1 MGIALRCPFFSF
13 LMTLFPFLK
22 ILWYDSEENRSPRTV
37 EIGKDGKKK
46 AILDGTKE
54 ERVHPRC

>member
-1 MGIALRCPFFSF
+1 MGIALRCPIFLAFF
-13 LMTLFPFLK
+13 K
-22 ILWYDSEENRSPRTV
+22 ILWYDSEENLRPRFL
-37 EIGKDGKKK
+37 EKKMDGKKK

>member
-1 MGIALRCPFFSF
+1 MGIALRCPIFLAFF
-13 LMTLFPFLK
+13 K

-46 AILDGTKE
+46 AILD
-54 ERVHPRC
+54 